1 MEDQMFYAGDE
12 YADDDCTSG
21 PIEWC
26 DQFTIFDDDTDEDGN
41 EFDDETPV
49 YEIDH
54 RPFAVPA
61 WGDDQ

>member
-1 MEDQMFYAGDE
+1 MFYAGDE

-41 EFDDETPV
+41 DWDDETPV
-49 YEIDH
+49 YEIDDS
-54 RPFAVPA
+54 PFAIPA